1 MTKPAFTNAHKFS
14 IGDRVQTDAGIG
26 RIEFIAYSNAMQSPI
41 YTVAIDRRTTL
52 RLHERDLRRA
62 A

>member
-1 MTKPAFTNAHKFS
+1 MTTPASSGPHKFA
-14 IGDRVQTDAGIG
+14 IGDRVQTNAGIG